1 MNAFLTYYLISLGYC
16 FYQISKTWMKFN
28 TTGSLG
34 VTPGLDTIM
43 LLMLC
48 WALAPVDL
56 FLRFVN
62 YYKKADEARIRNS
75 K

>member
-1 MNAFLTYYLISLGYC
+1 
-16 FYQISKTWMKFN
+16 MKFN